1 MAVAQEAVNKNKEVS
16 EMAVI
21 EAGLHDFTDFSPFK
35 PDVYEFI
42 IKDPM
47 QVEPVVD
54 QKTDIGGKCFNFILY
69 PEVVGGEYAGRKVRR
84 QFGNGSK
91 GSRYFMKSFFEKIG
105 VPMTKEGAFNS
116 EDLLG
121 KKFKAGVAQRG
132 YNDQQ
137 GNPKVANDLD
147 TESAVAA

>member
-1 MAVAQEAVNKNKEVS
+1 MAR
-16 EMAVI
+16 I

-42 IKDPM
+42 IKEPM
-47 QVEPVVD
+47 LVEPVVD

-69 PEVVGGEYAGRKVRR
+69 PEVVGGEYASRKVRR
-84 QFGNGSK
+84 QFSNNSK

-105 VPMTKEGAFNS
+105 VAITKEGAFNS

-121 KKFKAGVAQRG
+121 RKFKAAIGQRS
-132 YNDQQ
+132 YNDAQ

-147 TESAVAA
+147 TESAVAM